1 MTGITNG
8 RLFRL
13 EKLAASV
20 SAKRK
25 QTEHDEFRAMLR
37 ALNNEEFYALKAKR
51 EEELAATKREIALVK
66 AEIARLEAEG
76 EGGSGP
82 LEPTDP

>member
-1 MTGITNG
+1 MTGITNR

-25 QTEHDEFRAMLR
+25 RTEHDEFRAMLR

-51 EEELAATKREIALVK
+51 EEELAALDREIA